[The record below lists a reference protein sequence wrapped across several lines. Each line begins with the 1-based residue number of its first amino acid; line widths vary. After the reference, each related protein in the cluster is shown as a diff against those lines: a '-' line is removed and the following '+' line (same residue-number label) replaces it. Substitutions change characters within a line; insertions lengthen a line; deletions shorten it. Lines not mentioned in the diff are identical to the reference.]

1 LKSKDFRVYRESTTT
16 KKGISNNGKYLI
28 GSRKETYTLIPLK
41 DGPLRLPKLGI
52 TWWDVK
58 LEIPQIAGQADAAAG
73 RDRQIS
79 PDPGNSS
86 AYPAYFWF
94 PLLVTI
100 GLIMGYWLGAWARTR
115 PIFRNAI
122 AGAVNLL
129 QPLKMHGARTL
140 RSMKRWLSLNRYLNH
155 IRMSVASVMP
165 MQIKLWM
172 CTRCVEQE
180 NNPGE
185 WCYNFKNRIC
195 QHLGISSHTP
205 LPDVAEKLIE
215 ANPQLEPDKIRAMV
229 RSLDAAMYGGEQL
242 DFMAWKRDLS
252 NQLRPRARRRKR
264 FSLLTKTML
273 PELNPRSA

>member
-1 LKSKDFRVYRESTTT
+1 M
-16 KKGISNNGKYLI
+16 
-28 GSRKETYTLIPLK
+28 
-41 DGPLRLPKLGI
+41 
-52 TWWDVK
+52 
-58 LEIPQIAGQADAAAG
+58 PQIAGQAGSSGYAAAARG
-73 RDRQIS
+73 GQLS
-79 PDPGNSS
+79 PDAEDSS

-94 PLLVTI
+94 PLLITI
-100 GLIMGYWLGAWARTR
+100 GLIAGYWLGAWARTR

-122 AGAVNLL
+122 TGAVNLL
-129 QPLKMHGARTL
+129 RPLKMQGTRAV
-140 RSMKRWLSLNRYLNH
+140 RSMKRSLSINRYLNA

-185 WCYNFKNRIC
+185 WCQNFKTRIC

-205 LPDVAEKLIE
+205 LPEVAEKLID
-215 ANPQLEPDKIRAMV
+215 ANPHLEPDKIRAMV

-242 DFMAWKRDLS
+242 DFMTWKRDLS
-252 NQLRPRARRRKR
+252 SQLRPRARRRKR
-264 FSLLTKTML
+264 FSLRTKTTL